1 MQKVLPLAPAYA
13 GSHVVD
19 SKKRGTRFVKRMFDM
34 LVSLCMLVVL
44 LPILLVVAVIAAVD
58 TKGSP
63 LFIQERMGRN
73 GKPFRMVKF
82 RTMSVQAPANVATHQ
97 LVGAEQYI
105 SKVGGLLRK
114 LSLDELPQLWNIFKG
129 DMSFVGPRPVV
140 LTENDLLDLRA
151 KNGALSVRPGLTG
164 LAQVNGRD
172 TVTVVQKACLD
183 GIYARNVSVKM
194 DLRILCKTV
203 GYVLHS
209 RGICEGA
216 NPKIAASVKRE
227 RSA

>member
-1 MQKVLPLAPAYA
+1 MIAIALDSP
-13 GSHVVD
+13 GS
-19 SKKRGTRFVKRMFDM
+19 
-34 LVSLCMLVVL
+34 
-44 LPILLVVAVIAAVD
+44 VI
-58 TKGSP
+58 
-63 LFIQERMGRN
+63 FIQKRA
-73 GKPFRMVKF
+73 GKYSRPFSIFKF
-82 RTMSVQAPANVATHQ
+82 RTMSIAAPPDVATKE
-97 LVGAEQYI
+97 LAGAHTYI
-105 SKVGGLLRK
+105 TRVGGFLRK
-114 LSLDELPQLWNIFKG
+114 TSLDELPQLWNILKG

-140 LTENDLLDLRA
+140 LTEKDLLGLRA